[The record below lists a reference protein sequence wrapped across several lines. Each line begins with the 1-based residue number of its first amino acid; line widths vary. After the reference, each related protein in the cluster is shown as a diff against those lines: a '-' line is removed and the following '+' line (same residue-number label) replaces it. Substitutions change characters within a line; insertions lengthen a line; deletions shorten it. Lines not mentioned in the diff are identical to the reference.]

1 MNMTEKVIDIIK
13 NISGE
18 NHICEQDDLQKDI
31 GLDSLGMVTLLM
43 ELEEMLAVQLDE
55 SDMNPFDLSTVADV
69 VRLAKKY
76 CEGDDEKEG

>member
-1 MNMTEKVIDIIK
+1 MTERVIDIIK

-18 NHICEQDDLQKDI
+18 NNICEQDALQNDI

-76 CEGDDEKEG
+76 CEVGDEKES